1 MEGAHCLLWAPELP
15 LSLSDWRAL
24 TFVLSTLP
32 TRINQLSFFIV
43 SGYSSLSK
51 TITPTGVLGRL
62 APIRPSFFYHWSL
75 AFLAA
80 CAVIWLSSHFHI
92 WMWMSLIQFAH
103 MISQTQEG
111 THLGAER
118 CNQCYHCGKE
128 SPSLMWVTF
137 CMSEAVLM
145 SSILVGHFTPFDKCP
160 FALDSL
166 RTQFS
171 SQMGLLFMLR
181 IPDFTDL
188 SSSNISAFRQCPF
201 PENQRNSVH
210 S

>member
-1 MEGAHCLLWAPELP
+1 MEGELCLLWAPELP

-32 TRINQLSFFIV
+32 TRFNRLSFFIV

-51 TITPTGVLGRL
+51 TMTPEQEFSAGWH
-62 APIRPSFFYHWSL
+62 PSGPRFSTIEALPSL
-75 AFLAA
+75 LQ
-80 CAVIWLSSHFHI
+80 CSIWFSSHFHI

-128 SPSLMWVTF
+128 SPSLMWFTF
-137 CMSEAVLM
+137 CMSEAVHM

-160 FALDSL
+160 FALDSS